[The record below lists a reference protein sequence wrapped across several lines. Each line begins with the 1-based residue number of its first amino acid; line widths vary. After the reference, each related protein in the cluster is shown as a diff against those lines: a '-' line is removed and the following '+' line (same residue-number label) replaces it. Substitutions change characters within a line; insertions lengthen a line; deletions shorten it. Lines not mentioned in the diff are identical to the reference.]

1 MTKKL
6 QIVRVDNDLVQRAN
20 LLIGNNI
27 IGRGAATG
35 CNDGK
40 VLKHAVTINLSP
52 NDEMTITPVA
62 PCYMKPAGCARWRSL
77 KLGNSVP
84 IKPGDVCSLLPD
96 KCWFKIISTDTMQ
109 EGDQTLK
116 RKVQQFLLDISEDN
130 FVRGIFLITV
140 FSFQVDE
147 VDVNNEVDS
156 KKACFLS
163 SMEAAVSSGKTL
175 HDVVQDKDLSNEHK
189 DCPVNGN
196 GEHRDEA
203 APVLQIDPASVPEGN
218 DMAGTSSKMS
228 IDSQDVIEPPVD
240 QENNRKRKVRN
251 INLTNKAAIND
262 ESGKK
267 VKWDMNVSDQIEEVP
282 SNNPQSPVAM
292 PQDQASTSNS
302 NRVPREK
309 CRYGAQCYR
318 KNPNHK
324 NNYSHPDDL
333 DYDEVDNREK
343 CPYGVKC
350 YRKNPQHKTQFKHTS
365 APRRRRRAATPMHL
379 VVDTSETEV
388 SSAEESVEE
397 SDYEPSVYTE
407 SSDDWDDRSELEDGT
422 TG

>member
-35 CNDGK
+35 CNDGQ

-77 KLGNSVP
+77 ELGNSVP

-109 EGDQTLK
+109 EGDQMLK
-116 RKVQQFLLDISEDN
+116 RKVH
-130 FVRGIFLITV
+130 
-140 FSFQVDE
+140 QVDL
-147 VDVNNEVDS
+147 NNEVDS
-156 KKACFLS
+156 KKACLLS
-163 SMEAAVSSGKTL
+163 SMEAAVSPGKTL
-175 HDVVQDKDLSNEHK
+175 NDVLQDKDLSNEHK

-196 GEHRDEA
+196 GEHKDEA
-203 APVLQIDPASVPEGN
+203 APVLQIDRSMPEGN
-218 DMAGTSSKMS
+218 NMTATSSKMS
-228 IDSQDVIEPPVD
+228 IECQDIIEPPVD
-240 QENNRKRKVRN
+240 QESNRKRKVRN
-251 INLTNKAAIND
+251 INLTNKAATNG
-262 ESGKK
+262 ESSKK
-267 VKWDMNVSDQIEEVP
+267 IKWDVHVSDQIEEVS
-282 SNNPQSPVAM
+282 SNNPQSVAV
-292 PQDQASTSNS
+292 PQNQASTSNS

-333 DYDEVDNREK
+333 DYDEVDNREE
-343 CPYGVKC
+343 CPYGIKC
-350 YRKNPQHKTQFKHTS
+350 YRKNAQHKAQFKHTS

-379 VVDTSETEV
+379 VVVDTSETEA
-388 SSAEESVEE
+388 SSAEESVDE
-397 SDYEPSVYTE
+397 SDYDPSVYTE

>member
-35 CNDGK
+35 CNDGQ

-77 KLGNSVP
+77 ELGNSVP

-109 EGDQTLK
+109 EGDQMLK
-116 RKVQQFLLDISEDN
+116 RKVDL
-130 FVRGIFLITV
+130 
-140 FSFQVDE
+140 
-147 VDVNNEVDS
+147 NNEVDS
-156 KKACFLS
+156 KKACLLS
-163 SMEAAVSSGKTL
+163 SMEAAVSPGKTL
-175 HDVVQDKDLSNEHK
+175 NDVLQDKDLSNEHK

-196 GEHRDEA
+196 GEHKDEA
-203 APVLQIDPASVPEGN
+203 APVLQIDRSMPEGN
-218 DMAGTSSKMS
+218 NMTATSSKMS
-228 IDSQDVIEPPVD
+228 IECQDIIEPPVD
-240 QENNRKRKVRN
+240 QESNRKRKVRN
-251 INLTNKAAIND
+251 INLTNKAATNG
-262 ESGKK
+262 ESSKK
-267 VKWDMNVSDQIEEVP
+267 IKWDVHVSDQIEEVS
-282 SNNPQSPVAM
+282 SNNPQSVAV
-292 PQDQASTSNS
+292 PQNQASTSNS

-333 DYDEVDNREK
+333 DYDEVDNREE
-343 CPYGVKC
+343 CPYGIKC
-350 YRKNPQHKTQFKHTS
+350 YRKNAQHKAQFKHTS

-379 VVDTSETEV
+379 VVVDTSETEA
-388 SSAEESVEE
+388 SSAEESVDE
-397 SDYEPSVYTE
+397 SDYDPSVYTE

>member
-35 CNDGK
+35 CNDGQ

-77 KLGNSVP
+77 KLGDSVP

-96 KCWFKIISTDTMQ
+96 KCWFKIISTDMMQ
-109 EGDQTLK
+109 EGDQMLK
-116 RKVQQFLLDISEDN
+116 RKVDEENLNNVDN
-130 FVRGIFLITV
+130 
-140 FSFQVDE
+140 
-147 VDVNNEVDS
+147 
-156 KKACFLS
+156 KKACLLS
-163 SMEAAVSSGKTL
+163 SMEAAVSPGKTL
-175 HDVVQDKDLSNEHK
+175 NDVLQDKDLSNERK

-218 DMAGTSSKMS
+218 DMTATSSKMS
-228 IDSQDVIEPPVD
+228 TDSQDVIEPPVD
-240 QENNRKRKVRN
+240 QESNRKRKVRN
-251 INLTNKAAIND
+251 INLTNKAATNG

-267 VKWDMNVSDQIEEVP
+267 VKWDVHVNDQIEEVP

-292 PQDQASTSNS
+292 SQDQASTSNS
-302 NRVPREK
+302 NRVSREK

-324 NNYSHPDDL
+324 NNYSHPDDS
-333 DYDEVDNREK
+333 DYDEVDNREE
-343 CPYGVKC
+343 CPYGAKC
-350 YRKNPQHKTQFKHTS
+350 YRKNPQHKAQFKHT
-365 APRRRRRAATPMHL
+365 APRRRRRAATPMHSV
-379 VVDTSETEV
+379 VVDTSETEA
-388 SSAEESVEE
+388 SSAEESVDE